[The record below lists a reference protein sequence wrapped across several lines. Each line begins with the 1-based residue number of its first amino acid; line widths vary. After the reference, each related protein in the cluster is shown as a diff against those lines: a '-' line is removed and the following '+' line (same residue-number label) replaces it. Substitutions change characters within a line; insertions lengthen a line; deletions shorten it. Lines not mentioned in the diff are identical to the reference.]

1 MFIQKCPD
9 VFPKHFDIFFKTSGG
24 FDRTERR
31 YAKFT
36 DYTEHADYT
45 PDYALNN
52 HTKKVD
58 TPSGT
63 STFFVHPMRIEL
75 ISSEPESGILSIE
88 LRVLHEKTVQKYIK
102 SFCLP
107 NK

>member
-1 MFIQKCPD
+1 M
-9 VFPKHFDIFFKTSGG
+9 VVRS
-24 FDRTERR
+24 
-31 YAKFT
+31 
-36 DYTEHADYT
+36 
-45 PDYALNN
+45 
-52 HTKKVD
+52 TKKEWMN
-58 TPSGT
+58 PIHS
-63 STFFVHPMRIEL
+63 FFVHPMRIEL